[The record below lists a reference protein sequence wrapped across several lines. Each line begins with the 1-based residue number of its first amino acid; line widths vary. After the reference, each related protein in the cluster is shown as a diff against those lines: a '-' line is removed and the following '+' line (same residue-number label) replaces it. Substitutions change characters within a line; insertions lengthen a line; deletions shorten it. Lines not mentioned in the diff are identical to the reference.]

1 MTSPDPT
8 RWQDAAACQGLD
20 TELFFPQRG
29 ELAATALATC
39 RRCPVQPEC
48 LEHALTLPERFGVWG
63 GTSERQRRRL
73 RSERRAQRLVAG
85 EPAA

>member
-1 MTSPDPT
+1 MTSPGTT
-8 RWQDAAACQGLD
+8 RWQDAAACHGFD
-20 TELFFPQRG
+20 TEFFFPQRG
-29 ELAATALATC
+29 EFPATAFATC

-73 RSERRAQRLVAG
+73 RAERRARRLAAG
-85 EPAA
+85 ESVA